1 VLYHLGF
8 ILIGPVLFVQGKYV
22 KRVTPKLPEPEGHR
36 HGQVGQGKGLSLL
49 IVGDSAAAG
58 VGVDHQQR
66 ALSGRLVAP
75 LSKTNAVSWKLIA
88 QSGDTSRQLL
98 DRLHAMP
105 QEEFD
110 SAVVSIGVND
120 VTGLTRASAWTGNV
134 RLIVQLLTEKFG
146 VRRVYLS
153 SIPPMHL
160 FPALPNPLRWWLGLR
175 ANQFNVLMSAV
186 AESERSCI
194 YVPIPY
200 SGDLSA
206 IAADGF
212 HPGAEAYTVWGD
224 CVAELI
230 QRGVDEQ
237 TG

>member
-120 VTGLTRASAWTGNV
+120 VTGLTRASAWAGNV

>member
-1 VLYHLGF
+1 M
-8 ILIGPVLFVQGKYV
+8 IGPVLFVQGKYV

-120 VTGLTRASAWTGNV
+120 VTGLTRASAWAGNV